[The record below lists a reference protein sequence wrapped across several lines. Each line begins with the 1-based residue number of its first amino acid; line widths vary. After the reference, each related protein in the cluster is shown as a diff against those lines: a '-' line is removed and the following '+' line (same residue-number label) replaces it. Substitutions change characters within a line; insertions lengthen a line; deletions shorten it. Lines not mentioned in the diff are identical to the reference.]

1 VYEQSGVDVTVNP
14 RQVTAEEI
22 VRFAHDPR
30 TQQVAM
36 LEGDRFE
43 VLDIV
48 VRAESEYAGKAF
60 REMPIRGALIGAV
73 VRSGEAIFPHGDDV
87 LEAGDRVIIFT
98 ESSRVPTVEKAL

>member
-1 VYEQSGVDVTVNP
+1 MQVDP

-43 VLDIV
+43 VLDITTKPT
-48 VRAESEYAGKAF
+48 SEYVGLPF
-60 REMPIRGALIGAV
+60 REMPIRGALIGAI
-73 VRSGEAIFPHGDDV
+73 VRDAEAVFPRSDDV
-87 LEAGDRVIIFT
+87 LQAGDRVIVFT
-98 ESSRVPTVEKAL
+98 ESERVPDVERVL